1 MSILFLSGS
10 PNKNGNTAALAVAHH
25 LLHSLRRDLFPAR
38 DIRRDEGQREQLV
51 IRHGI
56 AVADVYRPLHQLAVD
71 RPALF
76 HDLGGVCRAVFLRQN
91 LLHGMLEHPEVKA
104 VIFYPVLLLSRRRL
118 EMANC
123 IVTNPPLSRC
133 RGRFLPAFSAVES
146 APSVDKGSGA
156 C

>member
-25 LLHSLRRDLFPAR
+25 LLHSLRRDLFSRSRHTARRRPAR
-38 DIRRDEGQREQLV
+38 TARYTPWGCRRRCLPPAPPAG
-51 IRHGI
+51 G
-56 AVADVYRPLHQLAVD
+56 RPSCS
-71 RPALF
+71 F